1 VIEIY
6 FAKIT
11 IRVAVIA
18 KAISWVI
25 ISIIIWIQRPFRD
38 HFPFLPSPSFLTLLT
53 VIITSQQSEFHQLDG
68 PKDLDHCGCW
78 DRIPIQLYFL
88 LDQLIIGL

>member
-18 KAISWVI
+18 KARIVKAISWVI

-68 PKDLDHCGCW
+68 P
-78 DRIPIQLYFL
+78 
-88 LDQLIIGL
+88 